1 MSNTAIYS
9 SDNDNDVPDNPT
21 FFNFSSDEHPNQTT
35 TCSNCGKIG
44 HLFYQCKLPITSYGI
59 LLFRFTENIPEYL
72 LIRRKDSF
80 GYIDFIRGKYSL
92 SNIFQIQKSI
102 DEMCVV
108 EKQRIINNT
117 FDVLWRELWGINS
130 TLMYKSEEIS
140 SSKKFETLT
149 NGILVND
156 KVVTLKD
163 LVNRSTTSWQEQEW
177 EFPKGRRNYKENDME
192 CAFREFE
199 EETGISK
206 RNIQLIENVIP
217 YEEYFVGSNFK
228 SYKHKFYLAY
238 TSCNDIAL
246 DKIQRTEVSKMEWLT
261 LDKCMQHIRPYN
273 LEKKTILENVDKML
287 KRYSFYS

>member
-1 MSNTAIYS
+1 MSNTATYG
-9 SDNDNDVPDNPT
+9 SDNDNDALDTPT
-21 FFNFSSDEHPNQTT
+21 FFNFSSDEYSNQTT

-92 SNIFQIQKSI
+92 SNIYQIQKSI
-102 DEMCVV
+102 DEMCLV
-108 EKQRIINNT
+108 EKQRIIYNT
-117 FDVLWRELWGINS
+117 FDVLWRELWGVNS

-163 LVNRSTTSWQEQEW
+163 LVDRSTTSWQEQEW

-206 RNIQLIENVIP
+206 RNIQIIENVIP